1 MNKELSVKPSSIVS
15 RIRMADRRNLHR
27 TFKTEIEDPTWAV
40 KYHFRS
46 IMKVCAHLP
55 TIDDPQVQHL
65 ANEDARAYLLC
76 LKYEKEFATIA
87 SKLRSMHPI
96 RMFALKSPSAYF
108 GARMIATSS
117 ILVHFLNVTSSY
129 LVSSL
134 FFPHSLHVK
143 SMFRPSCPVKESKV
157 ERHVPANTPQGPP
170 SRL

>member
-1 MNKELSVKPSSIVS
+1 
-15 RIRMADRRNLHR
+15 
-27 TFKTEIEDPTWAV
+27 
-40 KYHFRS
+40 
-46 IMKVCAHLP
+46 MKVTMPTLP

-96 RMFALKSPSAYF
+96 RMFALSAYF

>member
-1 MNKELSVKPSSIVS
+1 
-15 RIRMADRRNLHR
+15 
-27 TFKTEIEDPTWAV
+27 
-40 KYHFRS
+40 
-46 IMKVCAHLP
+46 MKVCAHLP

-129 LVSSL
+129 LVVLCFSLTPCMSNLCSVLPVQSKSQRSSA
-134 FFPHSLHVK
+134 
-143 SMFRPSCPVKESKV
+143 MFQRTPLKVLLRGCEESGIGG
-157 ERHVPANTPQGPP
+157 E
-170 SRL
+170 L